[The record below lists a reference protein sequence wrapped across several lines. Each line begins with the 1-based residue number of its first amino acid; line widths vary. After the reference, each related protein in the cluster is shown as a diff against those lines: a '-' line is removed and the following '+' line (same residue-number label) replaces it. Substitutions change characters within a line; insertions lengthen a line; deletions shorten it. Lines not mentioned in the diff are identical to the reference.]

1 MTARI
6 PVLTETKRMTGM
18 AISLGTITAGQRS
31 WMALLALQQQNM
43 VFSFYFNSLERH
55 LLVCFCLSSGF
66 VYADSANKIDFG
78 NNGKTGVIFLSSLSD
93 SLAWCWHLLEQL
105 LLGTEDVLLSLWGF
119 FCPRLYQ
126 VNYLPRSLP
135 WSSPK
140 LMGARTENNTHVH
153 FWLLRELFLWPITQ
167 RDPWNCFTGF
177 IISALAL
184 LKQKWGSNCLKIL
197 SEMFGF
203 KTFLKH
209 LFLVHSLWPL

>member
-31 WMALLALQQQNM
+31 WMALLALQQQKM

-93 SLAWCWHLLEQL
+93 SLACCWAQRMCCCHC
-105 LLGTEDVLLSLWGF
+105 GVFSAG
-119 FCPRLYQ
+119 PGLYQ
-126 VNYLPRSLP
+126 VNYLPLSLL

-167 RDPWNCFTGF
+167 CDPWNCFTGF
-177 IISALAL
+177 IISAIAL
-184 LKQKWGSNCLKIL
+184 LKQKWGSNCLQIL

-209 LFLVHSLWPL
+209 LFLVHILRPPL